1 MCDLLPGDVFNVS
14 TNTAL
19 CIFISSLK
27 NILAPNQAPTTV
39 QTAGYGTC
47 HHMLNTGVGLTAAC
61 TVVGAWFGAS
71 MFFKDDMN
79 IHKAV
84 FVDTLNTSP
93 GKRSHTTWGSN
104 TSGNWGSITVNRTYI
119 KKGIKCS
126 EYESVIDITRQWPL
140 YGVMRN
146 NEFGTACQMPDGRW
160 YIQ

>member
-1 MCDLLPGDVFNVS
+1 MKKILLILLLLSLTNCASQKTKSHMS
-14 TNTAL
+14 TVIGA
-19 CIFISSLK
+19 
-27 NILAPNQAPTTV
+27 
-39 QTAGYGTC
+39 TAGYGTC
-47 HHMLNTGVGLTAAC
+47 RAMLDSGIGLTAAC
-61 TVVGAWFGAS
+61 TVIGALVGSSIFYN
-71 MFFKDDMN
+71 DDMN

-104 TSGNWGSITVNRTYI
+104 TSGNWGSITVNRTYV